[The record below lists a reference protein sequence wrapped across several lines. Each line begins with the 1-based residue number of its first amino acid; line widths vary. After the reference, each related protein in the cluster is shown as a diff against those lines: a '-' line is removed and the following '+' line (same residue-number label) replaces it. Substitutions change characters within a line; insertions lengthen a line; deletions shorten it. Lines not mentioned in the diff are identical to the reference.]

1 MLYKFI
7 LRLSENVCPE
17 IVQCLE
23 SYSKLNLT
31 LKLKLRNTVWVSL
44 PREEKMIFDI
54 SKMHFLQGP
63 TSITIRIKTTRHEVT
78 FHRY

>member
-31 LKLKLRNTVWVSL
+31 LKLKLRNKT